1 MNKYDRTLLE
11 SIALKLR
18 SGVESYEDV
27 EVLEAQRLH
36 IINSQL
42 PMKKLKKV
50 NKLKKAVTAK
60 SKKAL
65 KAKKK

>member
-1 MNKYDRTLLE
+1 MNKYDRALLE

-42 PMKKLKKV
+42 PMKKVKKV

-60 SKKAL
+60 
-65 KAKKK
+65 AKKVLKKKK